1 MTVIVE
7 AGAAENHGSLGNS
20 PFEADGGRGSHVLG
34 VPFRP
39 EERLPHMS
47 TALPSV
53 DPEILR
59 LPRLGG
65 LSRRLTAVPSLHV
78 GGAVLSVLLGGLLL
92 SMATTSDPL
101 WWQLHFSQLG
111 IFGDFSSALFNTT
124 LKVSGLMVVVFAL
137 FVRRDVRRL
146 GRGTVRR
153 GTATLACI
161 CLNVVGISL
170 ALVGCVPLNTDKDL
184 HDRVAAMMVL
194 GFLVLLVS
202 APVMLR
208 RLGARMAISTGIAL
222 VWLALSIALFVT
234 ATINLALFE
243 TISCGAMFAWSG
255 MLTHTLGV
263 VGLRAES
270 RADADHHDIACG
282 PRRRPRLPFAGR
294 RVRLAVGSITRS
306 VARRPRLA
314 PSPAPSRPV
323 VDRRHRGDRRLAD
336 VSRVSPTPI
345 AVAARRLPSLDGDR
359 TARQTVAGGMGTR
372 NAAPSRPADPRSVA
386 SVLHHGS
393 TLGEVP
399 PRVSS
404 PRRRRGLRRG
414 PVSAA
419 RGARDGSP
427 DGRRRLMAA
436 PRLRR
441 ARPDAPDV
449 ARSPLR

>member
-1 MTVIVE
+1 
-7 AGAAENHGSLGNS
+7 
-20 PFEADGGRGSHVLG
+20 
-34 VPFRP
+34 
-39 EERLPHMS
+39 MS

-53 DPEILR
+53 DPENLF
-59 LPRLGG
+59 LTRLGG
-65 LSRRLTAVPSLHV
+65 VSRRLTALPSLHV

-101 WWQLHFSQLG
+101 WWHLHFSQLG

-124 LKVSGLMVVVFAL
+124 LKVSGLMVVTFAF

-146 GRGTVRR
+146 GRGIVRR
-153 GTATLACI
+153 GSATLACI

-208 RLGARMAISTGIAL
+208 RLGARMAISTCIAL

-263 VGLRAES
+263 VALRVER
-270 RADADHHDIACG
+270 RADADDRGAACG
-282 PRRRPRLPFAGR
+282 PRRRLRPPLAGR
-294 RVRLAVGSITRS
+294 RVRLAVGTF
-306 VARRPRLA
+306 RRPVSRLSRPAESSTPARLTRLA
-314 PSPAPSRPV
+314 GPSAPSRAEV
-323 VDRRHRGDRRLAD
+323 DDRRLGDRRPID
-336 VSRVSPTPI
+336 TSRVSPTPSAP
-345 AVAARRLPSLDGDR
+345 AVRRPPSLDSR
-359 TARQTVAGGMGTR
+359 TALRHNRAGGVV
-372 NAAPSRPADPRSVA
+372 APGRRADPRSAIPA
-386 SVLHHGS
+386 SRHRSPLA
-393 TLGEVP
+393 EVP
-399 PRVSS
+399 PRVSA

-414 PVSAA
+414 VVSAA

-427 DGRRRLMAA
+427 DGHRRLTAA

-441 ARPDAPDV
+441 ARPDAPDA

>member
-7 AGAAENHGSLGNS
+7 AGAAENHGSLGKS

-47 TALPSV
+47 TVLPSV

-59 LPRLGG
+59 IPRLHG
-65 LSRRLTAVPSLHV
+65 LTRRLAAVPSLHL

-153 GTATLACI
+153 GTATLACV

-255 MLTHTLGV
+255 MLTHTLGAAAL
-263 VGLRAES
+263 GAES
-270 RADADHHDIACG
+270 RADADLSANACG

-314 PSPAPSRPV
+314 PSPAPSRAA
-323 VDRRHRGDRRLAD
+323 VDHRHRGDRRPAD
-336 VSRVSPTPI
+336 VSRASPTPI
-345 AVAARRLPSLDGDR
+345 ALAARHLPPPDGDR
-359 TARQTVAGGMGTR
+359 TDRQTVAGGMGTR
-372 NAAPSRPADPRSVA
+372 SAAPSRPVDPRSVMPA
-386 SVLHHGS
+386 SRHRS

-427 DGRRRLMAA
+427 DGRRRLKAA

-441 ARPDAPDV
+441 ARPGAPDA

>member
-7 AGAAENHGSLGNS
+7 AGAAENHGSLGKS

-53 DPEILR
+53 DPENLL

-65 LSRRLTAVPSLHV
+65 LSRRLAALPSLHV
-78 GGAVLSVLLGGLLL
+78 GAAVLSVLLGGLLL

-124 LKVSGLMVVVFAL
+124 LKVSGLMVVVFAF

-153 GTATLACI
+153 GSATLACV

-208 RLGARMAISTGIAL
+208 RLGARMVVSTGIAL

-255 MLTHTLGV
+255 MLTHTLGAV
-263 VGLRAES
+263 ARRGEQRTDAED
-270 RADADHHDIACG
+270 RGVACG
-282 PRRRPRLPFAGR
+282 PRRRSHLPLAGR
-294 RVRLAVGSITRS
+294 RVRLVVG
-306 VARRPRLA
+306 ALRRPVPRLA
-314 PSPAPSRPV
+314 ISPAPSRAAV
-323 VDRRHRGDRRLAD
+323 EGGSRGDDRLTGTT
-336 VSRVSPTPI
+336 RVRPTPLGP
-345 AVAARRLPSLDGDR
+345 AARRLPPFDDDR
-359 TARQTVAGGMGTR
+359 TARHFVADGTGTR
-372 NAAPSRPADPRSVA
+372 ADAPRRPADPRGAIPSPRHR
-386 SVLHHGS
+386 SP
-393 TLGEVP
+393 LGEVP
-399 PRVSS
+399 ERVSG

-414 PVSAA
+414 LVSAA

-427 DGRRRLMAA
+427 DGRRRPMAA

-441 ARPDAPDV
+441 ARPDAPDA